1 MAFTFMPGQFRDR
14 ADFYQQVATLIGAGF
29 GLPNALEE
37 LRDNPPARGYRRP
50 LDQILIHLRDGA
62 TFAEAL
68 RQTGTWMS
76 AFDVALLEAGE
87 KSGRLDSC
95 LKLLAHYYE
104 ERTRLAQTVLS
115 EMAYPVFLLHA
126 ALFILGFPELF
137 RTGDLRHYAAITLG
151 VLIPFYV
158 AVMIGVFAFQGSR
171 APAFR
176 LVLESVVGAV
186 PLLGRARRHLALARL
201 AVALE
206 ALLNAGVNII
216 HAWELAARASGSRI
230 LEREI
235 EPWRGHI
242 ESGVRPSELL
252 KCSSR
257 FPSVFANLYATGEI
271 SGRLDDHLGRIHKYY
286 QESGTGILRQLA
298 AWTPRIVYLVIAGFI
313 AYRVISFWV
322 GYYQGI
328 SDAIDFK

>member
-1 MAFTFMPGQFRDR
+1 MRSGLMAFTFMPGQFRDR
-14 ADFYQQVATLIGAGF
+14 ADFYQQIATLIGAGF

-137 RTGDLRHYAAITLG
+137 RNRMVWCSARPTSAARCRRERPG
-151 VLIPFYV
+151 WPFHPES
-158 AVMIGVFAFQGSR
+158 IGS
-171 APAFR
+171 FR
-176 LVLESVVGAV
+176 L
-186 PLLGRARRHLALARL
+186 RACLRIRL
-201 AVALE
+201 FSQ
-206 ALLNAGVNII
+206 
-216 HAWELAARASGSRI
+216 WSR
-230 LEREI
+230 
-235 EPWRGHI
+235 
-242 ESGVRPSELL
+242 SGVRPS
-252 KCSSR
+252 
-257 FPSVFANLYATGEI
+257 PGAATSEG
-271 SGRLDDHLGRIHKYY
+271 
-286 QESGTGILRQLA
+286 
-298 AWTPRIVYLVIAGFI
+298 PRTW
-313 AYRVISFWV
+313 SFRRR
-322 GYYQGI
+322 
-328 SDAIDFK
+328 